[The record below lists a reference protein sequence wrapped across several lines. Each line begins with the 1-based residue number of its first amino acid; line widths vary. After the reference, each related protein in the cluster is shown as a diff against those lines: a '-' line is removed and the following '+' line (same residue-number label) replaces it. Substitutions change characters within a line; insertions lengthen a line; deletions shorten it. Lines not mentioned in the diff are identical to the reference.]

1 MSVKGGAR
9 AGEVSN
15 EEMQEFR
22 MKPSFKKEACAHKP
36 PARSQVEC
44 ARVRKRVRVSVI
56 LWGWPTPIFL
66 SRMKPHALL

>member
-22 MKPSFKKEACAHKP
+22 MKPSFKKEACTHT
-36 PARSQVEC
+36 SHQHG
-44 ARVRKRVRVSVI
+44 VRWSV
-56 LWGWPTPIFL
+56 PE
-66 SRMKPHALL
+66 